1 MNKVILMERLK
12 EDYDI
17 EDRELFDKIKKGA
30 VTQSNAREIK
40 RLIKDTFSLA
50 AQVPIPDKIP

>member
-1 MNKVILMERLK
+1 MNKVILMGRLK